1 MVLKL
6 DPVSTAQRILKEFY
20 IQQPED
26 IRELSDLKGICGS
39 KKVFV
44 RSDYLQNCAAKIL
57 IENENAVIIYDKN
70 MTYQPRI
77 KFSIAHELGHYLLHR
92 NHRNLFEDTEK
103 QIARYYSN
111 DGLEK
116 EADEFASE
124 LLLPSILFN
133 EAIENIDLEIP
144 DFNMVRSLADIF
156 NMSITATAMKLVQ
169 CGKFCI
175 TLIACENN
183 EIRWFYPDPN
193 FPFRIKQP
201 GTKLD
206 SNTCAYDFFNSG
218 KHIEYPE
225 ELYADAWTTNARSE
239 DMIIEHVHCS
249 DDFNY
254 SLSIIWK
261 DGDII

>member
-57 IENENAVIIYDKN
+57 IENDNAVIIYDNN

-92 NHRNLFEDTEK
+92 NHRNLFEDNEK

-133 EAIENIDLEIP
+133 EAIDNVDLEIP

-156 NMSITATAMKLVQ
+156 NMSITATVMKLVQ

-175 TLIACENN
+175 ALIACENN
-183 EIRWFYPDPN
+183 MIKWFYSDPE
-193 FPFRIKQP
+193 FPYRIKLP
-201 GTKLD
+201 GTNLD
-206 SNTCAYDFFNSG
+206 NTTCAHDFFNSG
-218 KHIEYPE
+218 KHFDSHEK
-225 ELYADAWTTNARSE
+225 LYADAWCTNARSE
-239 DMIIEHVHCS
+239 DIINEHVHCS
-249 DDFNY
+249 DEFRY
-254 SLSIIWK
+254 TLSIIWEV
-261 DGDII
+261 GDNI